1 MEELCSDPA
10 TADRFL
16 CGALRLRGETRLGR
30 QEYRI
35 ETHPPGEIVLLL
47 VSRDEVVETEF
58 HHCDVQKVGGLDRN
72 GLAVPSGEFQRRLK
86 HLIIHRSSLSCAS
99 SSVAVGPLP
108 EIG

>member
-1 MEELCSDPA
+1 M
-10 TADRFL
+10 
-16 CGALRLRGETRLGR
+16 RGETRLGR

-58 HHCDVQKVGGLDRN
+58 HHCNLQKVGGLDRN
-72 GLAVPSGEFQRRLK
+72 GLAVFSGKFQSPLE
-86 HLIIHRSSLSCAS
+86 HLIIYRSSLSSAS

-108 EIG
+108 GIG